1 MFKEILTD
9 RKDLKRFSQ
18 KEEILTKKIYTD
30 NQRFRQIKISACN

>member
-18 KEEILTKKIYTD
+18 KEEILTDRKDLK
-30 NQRFRQIKISACN
+30 RFTQIIKDSDK